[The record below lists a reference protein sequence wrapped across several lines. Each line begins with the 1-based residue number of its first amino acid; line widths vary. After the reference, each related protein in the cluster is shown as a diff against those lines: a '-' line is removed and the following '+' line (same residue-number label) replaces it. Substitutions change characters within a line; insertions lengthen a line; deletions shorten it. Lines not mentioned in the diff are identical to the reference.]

1 MLHVE
6 RAEGLGALEKL
17 ELEWERLQASLRPR
31 TPFTSPL
38 WHSLWWKH
46 FSANTSWVRD
56 ELSLHVVRNEFDTLV
71 AIAPMM
77 LTSRPAFGPL
87 RVRALQPLGA
97 DENVTELRTVI
108 ARPDDLPEVLAT
120 LSDYFS
126 ATGNRWDWLQWCGI
140 PIEGPAR
147 ELLERRGRIQW
158 GRQVPN
164 YYLPLPDSWD
174 TFKLSL
180 SRNMKEA
187 LRKCYNSPKRAGYDF
202 TFLVVSAPDQTQ
214 AALESFFELHAERS
228 RATDLPFHANVFTRP
243 AAREFLLEYGQRMAQ
258 LDRLRVFQL
267 LLGTQVVATRVGFV
281 LDGDLYL
288 YYSGYRAEWA
298 RFSVMTTV
306 VAETIKWAIGQG
318 LTGVD
323 LSTGRDLSK
332 LRWKPT
338 ELVYCEGV
346 QSSHR
351 RLRQL
356 AAGAYRQVAGH
367 ATPNSMLGRLL
378 SSARRTKL

>member
-6 RAEGLGALEKL
+6 RAEGPRALEKL
-17 ELEWERLQASLRPR
+17 EPEWERLQASLRPR

-46 FSANTSWVRD
+46 FSANTTWVRD

-120 LSDYFS
+120 LSDYFV

-147 ELLERRGRIQW
+147 QLLERRGLMQW

-187 LRKCYNSPKRAGYDF
+187 LRKCYN
-202 TFLVVSAPDQTQ
+202 
-214 AALESFFELHAERS
+214 
-228 RATDLPFHANVFTRP
+228 
-243 AAREFLLEYGQRMAQ
+243 
-258 LDRLRVFQL
+258 
-267 LLGTQVVATRVGFV
+267 
-281 LDGDLYL
+281 
-288 YYSGYRAEWA
+288 
-298 RFSVMTTV
+298 
-306 VAETIKWAIGQG
+306 
-318 LTGVD
+318 
-323 LSTGRDLSK
+323 
-332 LRWKPT
+332 
-338 ELVYCEGV
+338 
-346 QSSHR
+346 
-351 RLRQL
+351 
-356 AAGAYRQVAGH
+356 
-367 ATPNSMLGRLL
+367 
-378 SSARRTKL
+378 